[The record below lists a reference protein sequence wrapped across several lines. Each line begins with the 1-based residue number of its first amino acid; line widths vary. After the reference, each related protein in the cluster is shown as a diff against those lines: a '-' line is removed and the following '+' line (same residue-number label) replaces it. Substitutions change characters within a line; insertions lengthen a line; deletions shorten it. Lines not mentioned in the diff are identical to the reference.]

1 MGVPAGMI
9 VPPAVSMDV
18 LGWEFSMHVEDA
30 KHVTG
35 VDQAGRNS
43 LRAGQRK
50 GKRRRQHAKQI
61 DQGDEPPCSQTLRFG
76 HSDEQAGVNTF
87 DILFPDSRT

>member
-1 MGVPAGMI
+1 MI
-9 VPPAVSMDV
+9 VLSAVILDV
-18 LGWEFSMHVEDA
+18 LGREFSMHVDHTG
-30 KHVTG
+30 HVTG
-35 VDQAGRNS
+35 VYQAGRNS

-50 GKRRRQHAKQI
+50 GERRRQHAKQI
-61 DQGDEPPCSQTLRFG
+61 DQGNEPPCSQTLRFG